1 MTICTSEVS
10 LFPSLNHKKIA
21 VDFSGGHISSD
32 GGLLLLRAMDRRL
45 GLTRRIADLLPDNRD
60 QSKVIHSMLSMLRQR
75 VYGLACGYEDCND
88 HNDLRHDIAL
98 QTSVETVSLL
108 ASSPTLCRFE
118 NAADRA
124 VMVAAHREIV
134 ETFIRSFLTVPKQ
147 LILDFDATDDLV
159 HGDQEGKFFHGYY
172 GNHCFLPLYVFCGKQ
187 LLVSYLRQSNIDGA
201 KHSWAIL
208 SLLVKRFRK
217 EWPDVQII
225 FRGDG
230 GFCRRNM
237 LDWCDH
243 HKVDYIVGIAR
254 NQVLEKKLA
263 APMRLAQEIYEVS
276 GKKARLFYRFTYQ
289 AKSWKH
295 KRNVIGKAEYS
306 SKGDNPRFIVTTL
319 GGMPGG
325 VYDNVYCAR
334 GEMENRIKEQQL
346 ELFAD
351 RTSCSKWWPNQWR
364 LILSSLAYIL
374 MERIRATALHGTQL
388 KNATV
393 GTIRLK
399 LLKIGTVITRN
410 TRRIS
415 FRMPC
420 HYPYKEL
427 FMLVAKRLSMT

>member
-1 MTICTSEVS
+1 MTICTSELT

-21 VDFSGGHISSD
+21 VDFSGGHVSSD

-45 GLTRRIADLLPDNRD
+45 GLTRRIAGLLKDDRD
-60 QSKVIHSMLSMLRQR
+60 QSKVIHSMQTMLRQR

-98 QTSVETVSLL
+98 QTAAETTSAL

-118 NAADRA
+118 NGADRA
-124 VMVAAHREIV
+124 VAVAAHREIV
-134 ETFIRSFLTVPKQ
+134 NTFIGSFSSPPKQ

-187 LLVSYLRQSNIDGA
+187 LLVSYLRRSNIDGA
-201 KHSWAIL
+201 KHAWAIL
-208 SLLVKRFRK
+208 SLLVKRFRQA
-217 EWPDVQII
+217 WPDVQII

-230 GFCRRNM
+230 GFCRHRM
-237 LDWCDH
+237 LDWCDRS
-243 HKVDYIVGIAR
+243 KVDYIVGLAR
-254 NQVLEKKLA
+254 NKVLERKLA

-276 GKKARLFYRFTYQ
+276 GKKARLFYAFRYK
-289 AKSWKH
+289 AGSWK
-295 KRNVIGKAEYS
+295 RERSVIGKAEYS
-306 SKGDNPRFIVTTL
+306 SKGENPRFIMTTL
-319 GGMPGG
+319 CGMPSSL
-325 VYDNVYCAR
+325 YDDIYCAR

-351 RTSCSKWWPNQWR
+351 RTSCSKWWSNQWR

-415 FRMPC
+415 FRMSS

-427 FMLVAKRLSMT
+427 FMLAAKRLSMT

>member
-1 MTICTSEVS
+1 M
-10 LFPSLNHKKIA
+10 
-21 VDFSGGHISSD
+21 
-32 GGLLLLRAMDRRL
+32 
-45 GLTRRIADLLPDNRD
+45 
-60 QSKVIHSMLSMLRQR
+60 
-75 VYGLACGYEDCND
+75 
-88 HNDLRHDIAL
+88 
-98 QTSVETVSLL
+98 
-108 ASSPTLCRFE
+108 CRFE
-118 NAADRA
+118 NGADRA
-124 VMVAAHREIV
+124 VAVAAHREIV
-134 ETFIRSFLTVPKQ
+134 NTFIGSFSSPPKQ

-187 LLVSYLRQSNIDGA
+187 LLVSYLRRSNIDGA
-201 KHSWAIL
+201 KHAWAIL
-208 SLLVKRFRK
+208 SLLVKRFRQA
-217 EWPDVQII
+217 WPDVQII

-230 GFCRRNM
+230 GFCRHRM
-237 LDWCDH
+237 LDWCDRS
-243 HKVDYIVGIAR
+243 KVDYIVGLAR
-254 NQVLEKKLA
+254 NKVLERKLA

-276 GKKARLFYRFTYQ
+276 GKKARLFYAFRYK
-289 AKSWKH
+289 AGSWK
-295 KRNVIGKAEYS
+295 RERSVIGKAEYS
-306 SKGDNPRFIVTTL
+306 SKGENPRFIMTTL
-319 GGMPGG
+319 CGMPSSL
-325 VYDNVYCAR
+325 YDDIYCAR

-351 RTSCSKWWPNQWR
+351 RTSCSKWWSNQWR

-415 FRMPC
+415 FRMSS

-427 FMLVAKRLSMT
+427 FMLAAKRLSMT